1 MYRYGLIIPAIFLVV
16 LAGCVAR
23 QKADSTGSKP
33 HSAAAK
39 LKADTRKVTSEDGL
53 VKGEII
59 GIPAPESKF
68 SRLKIGMKLE
78 QVERLIGE
86 PDDTNSRITG
96 RHYQPFYF
104 GGDTQRT
111 EAFYK
116 NEGQLTFSNIQH
128 DSAVDTL
135 IRITVNPK
143 ATGNHFSMDIKPKA
157 SGAD

>member
-1 MYRYGLIIPAIFLVV
+1 M
-16 LAGCVAR
+16 
-23 QKADSTGSKP
+23 
-33 HSAAAK
+33 
-39 LKADTRKVTSEDGL
+39 

-78 QVERLIGE
+78 QVESLIGK

-96 RHYQPFYF
+96 RQYQPFYF

-143 ATGNHFSMDIKPKA
+143 AAGNRFSMDIKPKA

>member
-1 MYRYGLIIPAIFLVV
+1 MYRYGLIIPAVFLVV
-16 LAGCVAR
+16 LAGCAAR
-23 QKADSTGSKP
+23 QKADSAGSKQ
-33 HSAAAK
+33 HSAAK

-78 QVERLIGE
+78 QVEHLIGK

-96 RHYQPFYF
+96 RQYQPFYF

>member
-1 MYRYGLIIPAIFLVV
+1 MRQHGLIIPAVCLVV
-16 LAGCVAR
+16 LVGCAAR
-23 QKADSTGSKP
+23 QKAESTGSKT

-39 LKADTRKVTSEDGL
+39 SKADTRKVTSEDGL

-59 GIPAPESKF
+59 GMPAAESKF
-68 SRLKIGMKLE
+68 SRLRIGMKLD
-78 QVERLIGE
+78 QVEHLIGP

-96 RHYQPFYF
+96 RQYQPFYF

-111 EAFYK
+111 EEFYK

-135 IRITVNPK
+135 IRITVKPK

>member
-78 QVERLIGE
+78 QVERLIGK